1 MNSERIYQ
9 FIFSFGSA
17 VTTALSPT
25 LPYILLCT
33 VAVLAD
39 CFTAWQL
46 DKRVRK
52 TYPDKTSKNSGKFK
66 SSHFGSVLIT
76 LLQVY
81 LLLIFAHFLHVY
93 VTGSLPFNALKLAA
107 GLVIGWQLWSCLE
120 NMSSCNGAKW
130 AMVLQQIMV
139 DKTARHFDIDPAVL
153 EGLTGRRPEHL
164 GDGTG
169 EPMNN
174 GRQRPSA
181 FMATTLKPKPVVIL
195 GTAHGS
201 NVPGKCSPDGKF
213 REYRFSRDVIALL
226 KPKLESLG
234 YLVFVDMPS
243 DEVPSPQNTELSL
256 RCRYVNGICAKF
268 GKDNCVYVSIHVNA
282 AGADGKWHLAGGWC
296 CYTSN
301 GRTKADTLAECFYD
315 AAITNLHSYIAYM
328 DEGKHRGEY
337 TEKQNPFRMDRSDG
351 DRDLEADFYVLRHTN
366 CAAVLTENLF
376 QDNRADVEFLSSQ
389 AGKEAIAALH
399 LDAIKSLFAK

>member
-1 MNSERIYQ
+1 M
-9 FIFSFGSA
+9 IFSVGSA
-17 VTTALSPT
+17 VATALSPT

-33 VAVLAD
+33 AAVLAD

-52 TYPDKTSKNSGKFK
+52 AYPDKTSKNSGKFK

-93 VTGSLPFNALKLAA
+93 VTDSLPFNALKLAA
-107 GLVIGWQLWSCLE
+107 GLVIGWQSWSCLE

-164 GDGTG
+164 GDGTA
-169 EPMNN
+169 EPMIN

-181 FMATTLKPKPVVIL
+181 FMATTLKPKQVVIL

-201 NVPGKCSPDGKF
+201 NVPGKCSPDKKF
-213 REYRFSRDVIALL
+213 REFRFSRDVIALL
-226 KPKLESLG
+226 KPELEALE
-234 YLVFVDMPS
+234 YLVFVDMPA
-243 DEVPSPQNTELSL
+243 DEVPRPQGTELSL
-256 RCRYVNGICAKF
+256 RCRYVNGICEKF
-268 GKDNCVYVSIHVNA
+268 GKDNCIYVSVHVNA
-282 AGADGKWHLAGGWC
+282 AGSDEKWHDARGFAVYVARSCSEASKRLA
-296 CYTSN
+296 
-301 GRTKADTLAECFYD
+301 RTLCDLA
-315 AAITNLHSYIAYM
+315 IS
-328 DEGKHRGEY
+328 RGLRGNRAVPSAHY
-337 TEKQNPFRMDRSDG
+337 WQ
-351 DRDLEADFYVLRHTN
+351 ADFYVLRNTA

-389 AGKEAIAALH
+389 AGKEAIATLH
-399 LDAIKSLFAK
+399 LDAIKSFFAK